1 MKKISLELQW
11 AIGKKTGVGWY
22 IYNIVRELNK
32 SRKNEYVAEF
42 VNFLNKYDARKEIN
56 CDIEIKENKLMP
68 YKIYNFLTKKL
79 NISHNLIFGTKSDI
93 YHFFNFTIPK
103 NIKGKVINTIY
114 DTVFISAPETMGDR
128 KTLKE
133 YKYGAQK
140 SDLIITISESAKK
153 DIVDHLK
160 VPKEKIKIIYPGIDF
175 EKYSREIEKNK
186 LRKIRKKYK
195 LPKKYILYLGTIE
208 PRKNIV
214 RIINSFLE
222 YRNLTKS
229 DIKLVIA
236 GGKGW
241 KYEKIMKL
249 VEQNKENIVLTGY
262 IEEEDKISLYKMAEI
277 FVFPSLYEGFG
288 MPVLEA
294 MACGVPVIT
303 SNVSS
308 LPEVAGKAAIL
319 VNPLKVEEMT
329 DAYSKILS
337 NEEFRKKMIEE
348 GIEQSKKFQWKESA
362 RKLEKIY
369 EELSEKLYK

>member
-32 SRKNEYVAEF
+32 SKKNEYVAEF

-140 SDLIITISESAKK
+140 SDLIITISESARK

-175 EKYSREIEKNK
+175 EKYSREIEENK
-186 LRKIRKKYK
+186 LRKIRGKYK

-249 VEQNKENIVLTGY
+249 VDQNKQNIILTGY
-262 IEEEDKISLYKMAEI
+262 IEEEDKIPLYKMAEI

-294 MACGVPVIT
+294 MACGVPVVT

-319 VNPLKVEEMT
+319 VNPLKEEEMT
-329 DAYSKILS
+329 DAYNKILS

-369 EELSEKLYK
+369 EEL